1 MPQDQFC
8 WSRENQ
14 WTKIGSRLWSGMM
27 ELVDTPWR
35 SPICRTCRLSRDLQ
49 LRTIGVIVNGPI
61 CDPTLEVPKIW
72 VGGIFCMESAP
83 FREKGHRLT
92 LTSTFYLMTVLYS
105 FLNLN
110 LWRTIMSVRMENK
123 YVEHMALIQVC
134 GVAPRLAVITES
146 LTVRWGHIGC

>member
-1 MPQDQFC
+1 
-8 WSRENQ
+8 
-14 WTKIGSRLWSGMM
+14 
-27 ELVDTPWR
+27 
-35 SPICRTCRLSRDLQ
+35 
-49 LRTIGVIVNGPI
+49 
-61 CDPTLEVPKIW
+61 
-72 VGGIFCMESAP
+72 MESAP

-146 LTVRWGHIGC
+146 LTVR